1 MMLDERKKKILSS
14 VINEFIR
21 TGEPVGSKAV
31 SSVPGIDVS
40 AATVRNDMSVLEQ
53 LGFLEQP
60 HTSSGRIPTYAAYQ
74 MYIDEFM
81 PRYALTEADKA
92 MLDGFMDEAEPTA
105 ESLIDTASNALS
117 ELTRCA
123 VISSNIV
130 PKFSVISKVEV
141 VPTGKRMYVILL
153 ITSNGTIKNKVCR
166 LQFDLSDEQL
176 KFFETYMQE
185 NLHGV
190 SVDELTPEM
199 FENLVSATG
208 AYMVALSPLLE
219 EVKNLAGGFAD
230 ADVTVKGEKNL
241 LVRPEIDQDALG
253 TFLEHKNEVA
263 GFLDDSFGDL
273 QIAFGGDGSFIVN
286 NTGMVLSK
294 IKKGG
299 KSAGALGILGPLRID
314 YAKIIPY
321 IEYLTG
327 RISEILT
334 DNELN
339 IETE

>member
-1 MMLDERKKKILSS
+1 MLDERKKKILSA
-14 VINEFIR
+14 VISEFIR

-31 SSVPGIDVS
+31 SASPGIDVS

-60 HTSSGRIPTYAAYQ
+60 HTSSGRIPTFAAYQ

-81 PRYALTEADKA
+81 PRYDLTEADKA
-92 MLDGFMDEAEPTA
+92 MLDGFIDEAEPTA
-105 ESLIDTASNALS
+105 ESLIETASNALS

-153 ITSNGTIKNKVCR
+153 ITSNGAIKNKVCR

-176 KFFETYMQE
+176 RFFETYMQE
-185 NLHGV
+185 NLQGV
-190 SVDELTPEM
+190 EVSDLTPEM
-199 FENLVSATG
+199 FENLVAATG
-208 AYMVALSPLLE
+208 AYMTALSPLLS
-219 EVKNLAGGFAD
+219 EVKTLAEGFGD
-230 ADVTVKGEKNL
+230 AKVNIRGEKNL
-241 LVRPEIDQDALG
+241 LIRPDIDKGAL
-253 TFLEHKNEVA
+253 TQFIEHKNEVA
-263 GFLDDSFGDL
+263 KFLDDSFGDL

-286 NTGMVLSK
+286 NTGMVISK
-294 IKKGG
+294 IKKSGQ
-299 KSAGALGILGPLRID
+299 SAGALGVLGPLRID

-334 DNELN
+334 EGE
-339 IETE
+339 ISTETE

>member
-1 MMLDERKKKILSS
+1 MLDERKKKILSAVVS
-14 VINEFIR
+14 EFIR
-21 TGEPVGSKAV
+21 TGEPVGSKSV
-31 SSVPGIDVS
+31 SSAPGIDVS

-60 HTSSGRIPTYAAYQ
+60 HTSSGRIPTFAAYQ

-81 PRYALTEADKA
+81 PRYDLTQADKA
-92 MLDGFMDEAEPTA
+92 MLDGFIDEAEPTA
-105 ESLIDTASNALS
+105 ESLIETASNALS

-123 VISSNIV
+123 VITSNIV

-153 ITSNGTIKNKVCR
+153 ITSNGSIKNKVCR

-176 KFFETYMQE
+176 RFFETYMQE
-185 NLHGV
+185 NLQGV
-190 SVDELTPEM
+190 SLGDLTPEM
-199 FENLVSATG
+199 FENLVAATG
-208 AYMVALSPLLE
+208 AYMTALSPLLR
-219 EVKNLAGGFAD
+219 EVKTLAEGFAD
-230 ADVTVKGEKNL
+230 AAVNIKGEKNL
-241 LVRPEIDQDALG
+241 LIRSDIDKGAL
-253 TFLEHKNEVA
+253 TQFIEHKNEVA
-263 GFLDDSFGDL
+263 KFLDDSFGDL

-286 NTGMVLSK
+286 NTGMVMSK
-294 IKKGG
+294 IKKGDLP
-299 KSAGALGILGPLRID
+299 AGALGVLGPLRID

-334 DNELN
+334 DSEINS
-339 IETE
+339 ETE

>member
-1 MMLDERKKKILSS
+1 MLDERKKKILSA
-14 VINEFIR
+14 VISEFIR

-31 SSVPGIDVS
+31 SGTPGIDVS

-60 HTSSGRIPTYAAYQ
+60 HTSSGRIPTFAAYQ

-81 PRYALTEADKA
+81 PRYDLTEADKA
-92 MLDGFMDEAEPTA
+92 MLDGFIDEAEPTA
-105 ESLIDTASNALS
+105 EGLIETASNALS

-123 VISSNIV
+123 VITSNIV

-153 ITSNGTIKNKVCR
+153 ITSNGAIKNKVCR

-176 KFFETYMQE
+176 RFFETYMQE
-185 NLHGV
+185 NLQGV
-190 SVDELTPEM
+190 EVSDLTPEM
-199 FENLVSATG
+199 FENLVAATG
-208 AYMVALSPLLE
+208 AYMTALSPLLR
-219 EVKNLAGGFAD
+219 EVKTLAEGFAD
-230 ADVTVKGEKNL
+230 AEVSIKGEKNL
-241 LVRPEIDQDALG
+241 LIRPDIDSGAL
-253 TFLEHKNEVA
+253 TQFIARKDEVA
-263 GFLDDSFGDL
+263 KFLDDSFGDL

-286 NTGMVLSK
+286 NTGMVISK
-294 IKKGG
+294 IKKDG
-299 KSAGALGILGPLRID
+299 KSAGALGVLGPLRID

-321 IEYLTG
+321 IEYLTD

-334 DNELN
+334 ENE
-339 IETE
+339 ISTETE